1 MKGEKKMTKE
11 KIEKSLETLKRT
23 YDEIL
28 LNEEDKVKRENL
40 LSFYRKQIAETTAKL
55 QNIK

>member
-1 MKGEKKMTKE
+1 MTKE

-23 YDEIL
+23 YNEIL
-28 LNEEDKVKRENL
+28 LNEEDKVKREDL

>member
-1 MKGEKKMTKE
+1 MTKE

-40 LSFYRKQIAETTAKL
+40 LSFYRKQITETTAKL